1 MSASTLILLVGPKGA
16 GKSTIGRMI
25 EAELGARFVE
35 VEAIA
40 KAVLAQSGGTIDEG
54 YARRAFA
61 AIVAHL
67 ATLAP
72 AHPLLVIETT
82 GASSGTAELLAAL
95 RAQHTVRIVRVDA
108 RADLCDARI
117 ASRDAARHVAVPAG
131 LVREMYL
138 RSTSLELPW
147 DLVLDNN
154 GPLTAA
160 EVARAVAPLIPPLLP
175 RA

>member
-1 MSASTLILLVGPKGA
+1 MASSTLILLVGPRGA
-16 GKSTIGRMI
+16 GKSTIGRLL

-40 KAVLAQSGGTIDEG
+40 RAAIRQAGG
-54 YARRAFA
+54 ARGAHD

-67 ATLAP
+67 AA
-72 AHPLLVIETT
+72 AGAEHPLLVAETT
-82 GASSGTAELLAAL
+82 GAASGMAGFVAAL

-108 RADLCDARI
+108 SAELC
-117 ASRDAARHVAVPAG
+117 AARSGATDAPPG
-131 LVREMYL
+131 LVRELYL

-154 GPLTAA
+154 RPLTAA
-160 EVARAVAPLIPPLLP
+160 EVARAVAPLL
-175 RA
+175 